1 MSSQQEEHHVQEG
14 PLHLRSAEQQPHRK
28 FGQHSKETS
37 KTQKKSVENVVEA
50 FLDEHPGFL
59 DDYVRRK
66 VSRKL
71 LEQWLFL
78 PFHKEGL
85 LADRT
90 SNPAGFQHCFISDS
104 NLLKTGVNL
113 SCVRGQPEA
122 QRQRSRS
129 FTPLRKLTNATT
141 FEDGGLAT
149 PILATTSDGQPS
161 FLRTCLHEGRGTEQQ
176 VTHEHITNRKDLLLA
191 LLPGLMQANDV
202 PTFAKL
208 LMKSANLLMGQSAQM
223 EVVILNSPNAFDG
236 TTYSMNSNGVI
247 SKEIGVIGDPLMI
260 SALTSS
266 QLLNVDH
273 FKDET
278 TESKNA
284 LLGPLCRME
293 GGETL
298 GGLQLRD
305 RPNPF
310 SSEDAHLF
318 SRLLDFASI
327 CLTHLL
333 TQLET
338 RLELARSEVFLELA
352 RTVFSEPTR
361 LESTM
366 LTILTNFLS
375 IIDCERCQVSLS
387 DRHQPLV
394 FKRVFDLHRN
404 DLVKK
409 DLDAPFEDR
418 LPLRSDLIGL
428 VAQSGQNIN
437 LHGQELGQ
445 DDLRSFLC
453 LPIRDPDGQVV
464 GVISLANKDVQRDC
478 FHFTKN
484 DERFVEAF
492 SVFCAMAIRNA
503 VDYEK
508 AVLSEAK
515 MQVAFEVMNYQAA
528 AKSEDATQLAALPVP
543 ASSSIKIDCFH
554 FSYLTMDDNATLTV
568 SSFLRASNGS
578 AKSHNCVVHSNTICK
593 LYSRFAP
600 FFVGHHSNFH

>member
-1 MSSQQEEHHVQEG
+1 MSSQQEHHVQG
-14 PLHLRSAEQQPHRK
+14 PLIGGGSVVEQQPHRK
-28 FGQHSKETS
+28 FGQHSRETTAS
-37 KTQKKSVENVVEA
+37 KTQKKSVDLVVEA
-50 FLDEHPGFL
+50 FLDEHPAFL

-66 VSRKL
+66 VSRKV
-71 LEQWLFL
+71 LERWLFL
-78 PFHKEGL
+78 PFHRGEESTVVRSAPAAAGDKTVGL
-85 LADRT
+85 
-90 SNPAGFQHCFISDS
+90 QHCFISDS
-104 NLLKTGVNL
+104 NLLKTGGLL

-129 FTPLRKLTNATT
+129 FTPLRKLSATT

-149 PILATTSDGQPS
+149 PILAKTSDGHPS
-161 FLRTCLHEGRGTEQQ
+161 FLRTSAHLDEGRGAEHP

-191 LLPGLMQANDV
+191 LLPGLMQVNDV
-202 PTFAKL
+202 PTFAKM
-208 LMKSANLLMGQSAQM
+208 LMKSANLLMGQSAQADF
-223 EVVILNSPNAFDG
+223 VILSSPNAFDG
-236 TTYSMNSNGVI
+236 TTYSMTSNGMVSKHTGVI
-247 SKEIGVIGDPLMI
+247 SHPLMT

-273 FKDET
+273 FKDDH
-278 TESKNA
+278 TEFKNA
-284 LLGPLCRME
+284 LLGPLCKME
-293 GGETL
+293 SGETL
-298 GGLQLRD
+298 GGLQLSEK
-305 RPNPF
+305 PTPF
-310 SSEDAHLF
+310 TPEDANLF
-318 SRLLDFASI
+318 GKLLDFASI
-327 CLTHLL
+327 GLTHLL

-394 FKRVFDLHRN
+394 FKRVFDLQRS

-409 DLDAPFEDR
+409 DLNAPYEDR

-428 VAQSGQNIN
+428 VAKSGQNIN

-453 LPIRDPDGQVV
+453 LPIKDPEGDIV

-478 FHFTKN
+478 LQFTKN

-528 AKSEDATQLAALPVP
+528 AKSVDATQLAALPVP
-543 ASSSIKIDCFH
+543 ASSSINIDCFN
-554 FSYLTMDDNATLTV
+554 FSYLNMDDNATLTV
-568 SSFLRASNGS
+568 SLD
-578 AKSHNCVVHSNTICK
+578 
-593 LYSRFAP
+593 RF
-600 FFVGHHSNFH
+600 

>member
-1 MSSQQEEHHVQEG
+1 MQG
-14 PLHLRSAEQQPHRK
+14 PLIGGSVAEQQPHRK
-28 FGQHSKETS
+28 FGQHSRDTTAAS
-37 KTQKKSVENVVEA
+37 KTQKKSVDLVVEA

-66 VSRKL
+66 VSRKV

-78 PFHKEGL
+78 PFHREEKEPIVARTA
-85 LADRT
+85 ADKT
-90 SNPAGFQHCFISDS
+90 VGPQHCFISDS
-104 NLLKTGVNL
+104 NLLKTGGLL

-129 FTPLRKLTNATT
+129 FTPLRKLSAST

-149 PILATTSDGQPS
+149 PILATTSDGHPS
-161 FLRTCLHEGRGTEQQ
+161 FLRTSTHFDEARGTEQT

-191 LLPGLMQANDV
+191 LLPGLMQVNDV
-202 PTFAKL
+202 PTFAKI
-208 LMKSANLLMGQSAQM
+208 LMKSANLLLGQSARADF
-223 EVVILNSPNAFDG
+223 VILSSPNAVDG
-236 TTYSMNSNGVI
+236 TTFSMTANGMI
-247 SKEIGVIGDPLMI
+247 SKQTGPISNPLMAN
-260 SALTSS
+260 ALTSS

-273 FKDET
+273 FKDDHHEF
-278 TESKNA
+278 KNA
-284 LLGPLCRME
+284 LLGPLCKVE
-293 GGETL
+293 GCETL
-298 GGLQLRD
+298 GALQLSEK
-305 RPNPF
+305 PNPF
-310 SSEDAHLF
+310 SSEDANLF
-318 SRLLDFASI
+318 RKLLDFASI
-327 CLTHLL
+327 CLALL
-333 TQLET
+333 LAQLET

-387 DRHQPLV
+387 DRNQPLV
-394 FKRVFDLHRN
+394 FKRVFDLHRS
-404 DLVKK
+404 DLTRK
-409 DLDAPFEDR
+409 DLNAPFEDR

-428 VAQSGQNIN
+428 VAKSGQNIN

-453 LPIRDPDGQVV
+453 LPIKDPEGKVV
-464 GVISLANKDVQRDC
+464 GVISLVNKDVQRGC
-478 FHFTKN
+478 LQFTKN

-528 AKSEDATQLAALPVP
+528 AKPEDAAQLAALPVP
-543 ASSSIKIDCFH
+543 ASSSIKIDCFN
-554 FSYLTMDDNATLTV
+554 FSYLNMDDNATLTV
-568 SSFLRASNGS
+568 SYFLRI
-578 AKSHNCVVHSNTICK
+578 HN
-593 LYSRFAP
+593 
-600 FFVGHHSNFH
+600 